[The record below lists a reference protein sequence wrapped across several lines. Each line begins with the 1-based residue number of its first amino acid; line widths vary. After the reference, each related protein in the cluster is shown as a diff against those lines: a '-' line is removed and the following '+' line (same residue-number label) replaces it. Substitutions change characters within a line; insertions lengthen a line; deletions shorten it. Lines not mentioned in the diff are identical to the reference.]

1 MPDVQKLIASAAQDK
16 PPTSDDKEK
25 DTTKKP
31 ETEQQLPE
39 GQQPEVVPSDD
50 EITQIGLAL
59 AEMMRADPQLA
70 LQIADL
76 IDKKEGGMQ
85 NVEGLDG
92 FDMGMGAPMQG
103 APTEGMAPQAPHG
116 MPQMGPSMMGSAMPP
131 EGQAGIPPELMARLE
146 MLERAH
152 ADQEV
157 ERELARIGHEYRKL
171 REHFGDVLP
180 EQHDEKAILQLAYDI
195 MNGRNSP
202 FDLAL
207 AKYIIDTAT
216 GGEGTLRDRIL
227 ASAAEKKG
235 KPVPVE
241 GRGGGIAAGEAPQKP
256 KTASDV
262 MKRAKQI
269 AEAMF
274 GGGQL

>member
-1 MPDVQKLIASAAQDK
+1 MPDVKSLIASAAQDK
-16 PPTSDDKEK
+16 PPASDDKEK

-31 ETEQQLPE
+31 ETEQQPPE
-39 GQQPEVVPSDD
+39 EQQPEVVPQED
-50 EITQIGLAL
+50 EITQIGLTL

-76 IDKKEGGMQ
+76 IEKGGMQ
-85 NVEGLDG
+85 NMEGLGG
-92 FDMGMGAPMQG
+92 FDMGMGAPVQG
-103 APTEGMAPQAPHG
+103 APAEGIVPQEPQG
-116 MPQMGPSMMGSAMPP
+116 MPQMGPSMPP
-131 EGQAGIPPELMARLE
+131 GGQAGLPPELMARLE

-152 ADQEV
+152 ADQEID
-157 ERELARIGHEYRKL
+157 RELARIGQEYGKM

-195 MNGRNSP
+195 MNGRVSP
-202 FDLAL
+202 FDIAL

-227 ASAAEKKG
+227 AGAVDKKG
-235 KPVPVE
+235 KAVPVE
-241 GRGGGIAAGEAPQKP
+241 GRGGGIAASEAPQKA